1 MNALAH
7 ARAPFHGR
15 TQEAEALPFA
25 TIEIR
30 ASVAVIR
37 LELPSPGLWDAQE
50 QQLFITSL
58 IDLGARGDL
67 TAIVVQGADVFVEGP
82 GAAAPDFRAVVEA
95 VAGSRLPV
103 IAAIAGDAV
112 GVGLEFAIACAGRV
126 ATRGA
131 RFSLPDLRAG
141 RLPTHGAIERL
152 PRLIGMTRASDLLI
166 FDAALD
172 ADRALEAGLIDVIAE
187 RDIVAAAVELAVSGV
202 GHVRA
207 CRPDTIVPDSDK
219 ADLFGVR
226 LRVRREAP
234 DQTAPSAALQA
245 LDAAAR
251 LPVRR
256 AMADTARAAVALAKT
271 DQAQALAYAAAG
283 RATLERWGSEA
294 ARQVLARRL
303 RWPLLREAVH
313 LLDEGA
319 TPSQVDRCLMA
330 FGFGEGPFALSDR
343 LGMAALFGVAAD
355 GAIPADPWLCYSP
368 TLDLMSDAHRHGG
381 SAPGWYRRAEASSH
395 LTFDPE
401 VARII
406 QASATF
412 QRICRQPVSDDVI
425 AERCLLAAVN
435 GAAELLQVEDNL
447 SAPLLDAVWT
457 VMLGF
462 PAWKGGPLLQAN
474 RAGLGQVVDGLR
486 KLQARRNTAGAP
498 CEIILRCAARG
509 EGLG

>member
-1 MNALAH
+1 MNALAQ
-7 ARAPFHGR
+7 ARAPFHRR
-15 TQEAEALPFA
+15 TQAPEALPFA

-58 IDLGARGDL
+58 TDLAARGDL
-67 TAIVVQGADVFVEGP
+67 TAIVVQGAALFAEKP
-82 GAAAPDFRAVVEA
+82 GLATPDFRAVVEA
-95 VAGSRLPV
+95 VAGSPLPV
-103 IAAIAGDAV
+103 IAAIAGDAI
-112 GVGLEFAIACAGRV
+112 GVGLELALACAGRV
-126 ATRGA
+126 AARGG
-131 RFSLPDLRAG
+131 RFSFPDLRAG

-166 FDAALD
+166 FNATLD
-172 ADRALEAGLIDVIAE
+172 ADAALEAGLIDAIAG
-187 RDIVAAAVELAVSGV
+187 RDVVAAAIDLAHSGV
-202 GHVRA
+202 GNARA
-207 CRPDTIVPDSDK
+207 CRSDTIVLDSDK

-234 DQTAPSAALQA
+234 DQTAPSVALQA
-245 LDAAAR
+245 LEAAAR

-256 AMADTARAAVALAKT
+256 AMADTARAAAALAKT

-283 RATLERWGSEA
+283 KATLERWGAEA
-294 ARQVLARRL
+294 AREVLARRL

-313 LLDEGA
+313 MLDEGA
-319 TPSQVDRCLMA
+319 TPSQLDRCLMA
-330 FGFGEGPFALSDR
+330 FGFSEGPFALSDR

-381 SAPGWYRRAEASSH
+381 SSPGWYRRAEASSH

-412 QRICRQPVSDDVI
+412 QRICRQPMSDEVI

-447 SAPLLDAVWT
+447 TAPLLDAIWT

-462 PAWKGGPLLQAN
+462 PAWKGGPLLQAD
-474 RAGLGQVVDGLR
+474 RTGLDQVVEGLR
-486 KLQARRNTAGAP
+486 KLQAKRNTAGAP